1 LVPCFNGLHSFC
13 TYNSYHSFLKS
24 KFTMKV
30 LFSFLQD
37 SNLWF
42 SPYVPNHG
50 LNPQWRHLTNI
61 LLFSIFCWNL
71 FYWFS
76 SQFLNVDLVDPN
88 CMTYAIY
95 VINCKKIHKF
105 YDIDCWNPLHYALDL
120 CRLVF
125 FFVSFFIWMDELGM
139 NVLTITMLE
148 DMIFSTISNCHE
160 LTFLLSFSTLSSLW
174 DFFN

>member
-1 LVPCFNGLHSFC
+1 
-13 TYNSYHSFLKS
+13 
-24 KFTMKV
+24 MKV

-42 SPYVPNHG
+42 NPYVPNHG

-71 FYWFS
+71 FCWFS

-95 VINCKKIHKF
+95 VINCKKTHKF
-105 YDIDCWNPLHYALDL
+105 YDIDCSRSTST
-120 CRLVF
+120 CF
-125 FFVSFFIWMDELGM
+125 FFRFLFYLNGWIRHECAHYY
-139 NVLTITMLE
+139 NVV